1 MVDCCHWHV
10 FAPRCLFGRNGQAGT
25 GARDTRETD
34 ALNNGFWVSALPDHV
49 NNRAVGDKWK
59 NTDGFFHSSVV
70 IATRPL

>member
-1 MVDCCHWHV
+1 MMIKRAEGS
-10 FAPRCLFGRNGQAGT
+10 APAFGMGTGTNGT

-49 NNRAVGDKWK
+49 HNRAVGDKWK